1 LAFVERSAAAYLRQT
16 YAPREL
22 LVVLDAGPEDD
33 KARLES
39 RLASLG
45 RDDIRVIR
53 APGTPTLGRLRNI
66 GIEQARGDLV
76 CVWDD
81 DDIHHPERL
90 ESQVRVL
97 QESGAIATFLTDIL
111 HLFMGSRQL
120 YWTTYKR
127 AVQPCV
133 AGTGLYLRSV
143 SARYPEEGP
152 DSQRGEDTA
161 FCLRLIAEG
170 PVRFID
176 NAPHLYIYVNH
187 GSNTTGDA
195 FHHMVGRSLSLSRG
209 RIERAQ
215 LRLCQALD
223 TADHG
228 LDEVTVMTG
237 SGPVFTWRREAVRAE
252 EARQ

>member
-1 LAFVERSAAAYLRQT
+1 MSKMPGQMTPPLVSCVMVTRPSPARLAFVERSAAAYLRQT
-16 YAPREL
+16 YAAREL

-45 RDDIRVIR
+45 RDDIRVVR

-66 GIEQARGDLV
+66 GNQQARGDLV

-97 QESGAIATFLTDIL
+97 EETGAIATFLTDIL

-143 SARYPEEGP
+143 SARYPRKAP
-152 DSQRGEDTA
+152 TA
-161 FCLRLIAEG
+161 SA
-170 PVRFID
+170 
-176 NAPHLYIYVNH
+176 
-187 GSNTTGDA
+187 
-195 FHHMVGRSLSLSRG
+195 
-209 RIERAQ
+209 
-215 LRLCQALD
+215 
-223 TADHG
+223 
-228 LDEVTVMTG
+228 
-237 SGPVFTWRREAVRAE
+237 
-252 EARQ
+252 ARTLPSACG